1 MKLADVFSKIITPDR
16 RVSFR
21 AYDGSS
27 VGPQDN
33 DVILEIRSPRA
44 VQFLAGAPSQ
54 LGLARAYVSGDLEI
68 IGDAYTALK
77 RLYPLD
83 TSHLSWR
90 DKLDLA
96 KAFGTHALKRPTP
109 PPQERRLRG
118 RRHSKGRDAEAIHH
132 HYDVSNRFYRWVLG
146 PSMAYT
152 CAVFPD
158 ADASLEAAQE
168 EKFDLVCRKLGLR
181 PGMRLLDVGCGW
193 GGMVLHAVKNYGV
206 SAIGV
211 TLSAQQAQWGQE
223 AIADAGL
230 EGQAQIRFSDYRDVP
245 ESEFDAVSSI
255 GLTEHIGRANY
266 PSYFSF
272 LYGKIR
278 EEGRMLNHTITRPNN
293 DEPSHYRT
301 SFINR
306 YVFPDGE
313 LSGPGYIMSAMN
325 DAGFEIRHEENL
337 REHYALTLKHW
348 CENLED
354 HWDES
359 VAEAG
364 LGIARVW
371 RLYLAASRLGFDL
384 DTIQLHQTLGVKLGP
399 GGSSGMPL
407 LPDFTRAASL
417 AGAGI

>member
-1 MKLADVFSKIITPDR
+1 MKLADAFSKIITPDR

-27 VGPQDN
+27 AGPQDN

-68 IGDAYTALK
+68 IGDAYTALS

-96 KAFGTHALKRPTP
+96 KAFGTQALKRPTP

-168 EKFDLVCRKLGLR
+168 EKFDLSL
-181 PGMRLLDVGCGW
+181 
-193 GGMVLHAVKNYGV
+193 
-206 SAIGV
+206 I
-211 TLSAQQAQWGQE
+211 
-223 AIADAGL
+223 
-230 EGQAQIRFSDYRDVP
+230 
-245 ESEFDAVSSI
+245 
-255 GLTEHIGRANY
+255 HI
-266 PSYFSF
+266 
-272 LYGKIR
+272 
-278 EEGRMLNHTITRPNN
+278 
-293 DEPSHYRT
+293 
-301 SFINR
+301 
-306 YVFPDGE
+306 
-313 LSGPGYIMSAMN
+313 
-325 DAGFEIRHEENL
+325 
-337 REHYALTLKHW
+337 
-348 CENLED
+348 
-354 HWDES
+354 
-359 VAEAG
+359 
-364 LGIARVW
+364 
-371 RLYLAASRLGFDL
+371 
-384 DTIQLHQTLGVKLGP
+384 
-399 GGSSGMPL
+399 
-407 LPDFTRAASL
+407 
-417 AGAGI
+417 

>member
-1 MKLADVFSKIITPDR
+1 MNLADAFSKIITPDR

-68 IGDAYTALK
+68 IGDAYTALS

-96 KAFGTHALKRPTP
+96 KAFGPQALKRPTP

-158 ADASLEAAQE
+158 ADASLEVAQE

-206 SAIGV
+206 NAIGV
-211 TLSAQQAQWGQE
+211 TLSAQQAEWGQQ

-266 PSYFSF
+266 P
-272 LYGKIR
+272 
-278 EEGRMLNHTITRPNN
+278 
-293 DEPSHYRT
+293 
-301 SFINR
+301 
-306 YVFPDGE
+306 
-313 LSGPGYIMSAMN
+313 
-325 DAGFEIRHEENL
+325 
-337 REHYALTLKHW
+337 
-348 CENLED
+348 
-354 HWDES
+354 
-359 VAEAG
+359 
-364 LGIARVW
+364 
-371 RLYLAASRLGFDL
+371 
-384 DTIQLHQTLGVKLGP
+384 
-399 GGSSGMPL
+399 
-407 LPDFTRAASL
+407 
-417 AGAGI
+417 